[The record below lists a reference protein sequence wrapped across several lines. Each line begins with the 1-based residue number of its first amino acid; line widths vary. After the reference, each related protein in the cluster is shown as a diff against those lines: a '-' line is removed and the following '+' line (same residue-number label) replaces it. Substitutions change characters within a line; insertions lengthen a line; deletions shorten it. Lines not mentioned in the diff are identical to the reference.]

1 MNGHRPA
8 GGRQLNSY
16 VRTIH
21 KELHLARP
29 QALRETCSSSLL
41 HCRLSSVLARRALP
55 DMTVHTI
62 TQQET
67 LSDVTPEFVPHLK
80 DICVQAVA
88 DQFQRSTLTNVSD
101 KFHSAV
107 VDKLSLDL
115 PLELAGT
122 AIADEAY
129 WKHRSQGRW
138 SNCDAKKHGGSF
150 KQLYFERNLQDTIEE
165 FDIEADNLEDLKRLV
180 AFSARYVQNLLLEQ
194 LPSHLNLE
202 IIFDG
207 LGNSLTTLALRY
219 GMRAVG
225 MDYDR
230 ALFGIKLSDCRSL
243 ARCLEFCETLVA
255 LDLRGALL
263 DDDKLR
269 MLASGL
275 INNVSVVHLDLSAN
289 RIADRGVRA
298 LAKLL
303 HPNSIIQFVNLSNNQ
318 IHVEGGRALAR
329 ALRTNTALCY
339 LNLRLNRLGD
349 EGGRAVVD
357 AVRQH
362 PRLEQLDLGHNGLAA
377 LAAKALGK
385 CLPLNGVLRCVELL
399 GNELG
404 EAGGATVRAAVEAAS
419 ALEVCSLARCGLAEA
434 DLLAVQ
440 DVMATRAE
448 TAARRRILNSAS
460 R

>member
-1 MNGHRPA
+1 M
-8 GGRQLNSY
+8 
-16 VRTIH
+16 
-21 KELHLARP
+21 
-29 QALRETCSSSLL
+29 
-41 HCRLSSVLARRALP
+41 
-55 DMTVHTI
+55 
-62 TQQET
+62 
-67 LSDVTPEFVPHLK
+67 
-80 DICVQAVA
+80 QAVA
-88 DQFQRSTLTNVSD
+88 NQFERSTLCHVSPN
-101 KFHSAV
+101 FHGAV
-107 VDKLSLDL
+107 VEKLPLDL

-122 AIADEAY
+122 AISDEAY
-129 WKHRSQGRW
+129 WKHRSQSRW
-138 SNCDAKKHGGSF
+138 TNCDANKHGGSF

-165 FDIEADNLEDLKRLV
+165 FDIEVDAMEDLKRLL
-180 AFSARYVQNLLLEQ
+180 AFSARFVQKLLLEQ

-243 ARCLEFCETLVA
+243 ARCLEFCETLVV

-303 HPNSIIQFVNLSNNQ
+303 NPNSILQVVDLSNNK
-318 IHVEGGRALAR
+318 IHTEGGRALGR
-329 ALRTNTALCY
+329 ALRTNTALCS
-339 LNLRLNRLGD
+339 LGLRLNRLGD

-357 AVRQH
+357 ALRHH
-362 PRLEQLDLGHNGLAA
+362 PRLERLDLGCNGLAA
-377 LAAKALGK
+377 FSAKALTK
-385 CLPLNGVLRCVELL
+385 CLPFNGVLREVGLL
-399 GNELG
+399 GNQFGVE
-404 EAGGATVRAAVEAAS
+404 GGAAVRAAVEGAP
-419 ALEVCSLARCGLAEA
+419 ALEVCSLAHCGLADA
-434 DLLAVQ
+434 DLQAVQ
-440 DVMATRAE
+440 DTLTARAE
-448 TAARRRILNSAS
+448 TAARRRLLKHSSN
-460 R
+460 